1 MIKNIPGFVCSPID
15 VQSLDWEFTD
25 VNTINWSTS
34 FFMLDRKLRENLLK
48 SYEFGLP
55 EQIQFL
61 ILMFSVSSTF

>member
-1 MIKNIPGFVCSPID
+1 MIKNIPGLVCSPID

-34 FFMLDRKLRENLLK
+34 FFMLDRKLRENLLN